1 MKFETTSVDGRTLA
15 YCEGGDHDGY
25 PVLFFHGN
33 PGSRLIANLMSET
46 ATDLGIRLIALDRPG
61 MGRSENRPARTI
73 PEWADQVTSLID
85 TLDLARYSI
94 VAHSAG
100 GPYAL
105 ACAADAEASKRLDSI
120 GLLSGIAPP
129 DAPRAD
135 MAATNRLIYQAADRA
150 PWLLRPTFRLQAR
163 LAKYAPPAVL
173 TQAFSDREVGK
184 AHGEIDP
191 AVAEVVKRDLLE
203 TFALG
208 IEGVVRESVLLTQ
221 PWGIDISAVDVPVQC
236 RYGEDDT
243 NVPPIHG
250 RYLAEAVLNGNLAVL
265 PDIDHLSI
273 ITEQA
278 PKLFEELIDY
288 YSSPT

>member
-1 MKFETTSVDGRTLA
+1 MQFA
-15 YCEGGDHDGY
+15 
-25 PVLFFHGN
+25 
-33 PGSRLIANLMSET
+33 
-46 ATDLGIRLIALDRPG
+46 
-61 MGRSENRPARTI
+61 
-73 PEWADQVTSLID
+73 
-85 TLDLARYSI
+85 
-94 VAHSAG
+94 
-100 GPYAL
+100 
-105 ACAADAEASKRLDSI
+105 KRLAGWF
-120 GLLSGIAPP
+120 GL
-129 DAPRAD
+129 
-135 MAATNRLIYQAADRA
+135 Y
-150 PWLLRPTFRLQAR
+150 
-163 LAKYAPPAVL
+163 
-173 TQAFSDREVGK
+173 
-184 AHGEIDP
+184 EIHP

-208 IEGVVRESVLLTQ
+208 TEGAVRESILLTQ
-221 PWGIDISAVDVPVQC
+221 PWGIDLSAVDVPVQC